1 MMFDGLKNMAGM
13 ASLMKDLPKMQQ
25 RMEEVKNSL
34 GDLRVEATSA
44 GNQVRVVAS
53 GVMEILQVDV
63 DSSESDDLGAVI
75 RDTVN
80 TALDMARH
88 EAQRRLA
95 EAAAEIGLPMPPG
108 GLSLPGGM

>member
-1 MMFDGLKNMAGM
+1 MFEGFKNMAGM

-34 GDLRVEATSA
+34 SELRVEATSA

-53 GVMEILQVDV
+53 GAMEILQVDV
-63 DSSESDDLGAVI
+63 DSSATNDVGPLV

-80 TALDMARH
+80 TALEMARN

-95 EAAAEIGLPMPPG
+95 EAAAEMGLPMPPG